1 MLLPSPG
8 CHRSIIIIG
17 VGYNN
22 SNKIPKTNMSAVD
35 DKIAAVS
42 DEDLFKKPPPLEDS
56 PICMLQLP
64 SLHTGSKYK
73 EV

>member
-1 MLLPSPG
+1 
-8 CHRSIIIIG
+8 
-17 VGYNN
+17 
-22 SNKIPKTNMSAVD
+22 MSAVD